1 MALSGSVST
10 STYEGRGLTLSWS
23 AKQDTS
29 KNQSTISWTLKPFGG
44 SSSWYATGPIKVTID
59 GQVVYNYTGR
69 TNMYLTWSTS
79 GSVTLSHASDG
90 SKSFTVK
97 VEAAIYTY
105 AVNCTGSKSFTL
117 DKIAR
122 NPSAPTKFSISA
134 GYGNYVGLGDKVTL
148 SWSGASG
155 VITGYEIQYQR
166 GNSGWQSS
174 SSLNVTSTA
183 TSGSKTDSFTSTDI
197 GLHGAGCAVKYRI
210 RAMNG
215 SLASAW
221 KESNTLYMLG
231 GMELKVNGA
240 WKTGSVWIK
249 VDGTWKRAKRIWI
262 KVNGNW
268 KYSI

>member
-29 KNQSTISWTLKPFGG
+29 KNQSTISWSLKPFGG
-44 SSSWYATGPIKVTID
+44 SSSWYSTGPIKVTID
-59 GQVVYNYTGR
+59 GTVVYNYTGR

-79 GSVTLSHASDG
+79 GSLTLDHASDG
-90 SKSFTVK
+90 SKSFKVS
-97 VEAAIYTY
+97 VEAAIYTF

-134 GYGNYVGLGDKVTL
+134 GFGNYVGLGDKVTL

-155 VITGYEIQYQR
+155 VITGYELQYQR
-166 GNSGWQSS
+166 GNTGWKAW
-174 SSLNVTSTA
+174 TTIKSTA
-183 TSGSKTDSFTSTDI
+183 TSGSTTDSFTATDVSVN
-197 GLHGAGCAVKYRI
+197 GAGVVVQYRI
-210 RAMNG
+210 RALNG

-221 KESNTLYMLG
+221 VNSNKLTMLG

-240 WKTGSVWIK
+240 WKTGSVWIN
-249 VDGTWKRAKRIWI
+249 VNGTWKRAKRVWI